1 MPYEIPFTSAI
12 VFLVYIGDKG
22 SGLFRDNQIILMFSA
37 FNYPLSIPQFQLVL
51 DEIIVCTPLGYER
64 VVVALLH
71 DAPIIDDHYLV
82 GILHRAQAVG
92 YDYYRAILVEVLHV
106 LGYLSLVLRVE
117 RVCRFVEEDERSCCC
132 LSPAVRTTVVYHL
145 PPAKEQGYPRPI
157 ECATEDEDGEYQ
169 PVVNQEYDAEDDEAQ
184 QREHHRQRLPHQE
197 VVHPQ
202 VVAHSLHQVA
212 HQLGVEERHRQFQQL
227 HEEVVDERDVYL
239 HRYSTF
245 GRSQSPYG

>member
-1 MPYEIPFTSAI
+1 
-12 VFLVYIGDKG
+12 
-22 SGLFRDNQIILMFSA
+22 MFSVISRSFFA
-37 FNYPLSIPQFQLVL
+37 SSEFVASSRKMKGL
-51 DEIIVCTPLGYER
+51 
-64 VVVALLH
+64 VVVYRLLFEQ
-71 DAPIIDDHYLV
+71 L
-82 GILHRAQAVG
+82 
-92 YDYYRAILVEVLHV
+92 
-106 LGYLSLVLRVE
+106 
-117 RVCRFVEEDERSCCC
+117 
-132 LSPAVRTTVVYHL
+132 VVYHL
-145 PPAKEQGYPRPI
+145 PPAKEQGYPRLI

-184 QREHHRQRLPHQE
+184 QREHHRQRLPRQE